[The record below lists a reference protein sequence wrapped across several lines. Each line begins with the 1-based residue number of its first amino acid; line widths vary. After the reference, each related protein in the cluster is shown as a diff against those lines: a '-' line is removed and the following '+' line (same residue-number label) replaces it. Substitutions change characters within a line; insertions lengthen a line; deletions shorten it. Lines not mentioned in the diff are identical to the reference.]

1 MLLIHCCLSQKY
13 ELSKQQASVL
23 LCMSVFNLW
32 KVNCVVLAAEGRKAI
47 TVISHS
53 RRDGFCVYRDGVYLH
68 RLEITPFIVAV
79 MSKEWHHYDY
89 RIKSDCSWWKCTVGD
104 WFWFSGVFRQ
114 IWYMMTCNA
123 KGRPNRPNI
132 LSWYTLALSY
142 FYFDVFH
149 NQIWLNAWGVQWSD
163 CGL

>member
-1 MLLIHCCLSQKY
+1 MPKNSNKNWRSCKNPSSEFLPPRQIFFQTDKADTHTSLSLHYSIKSIPIFTNMLLIHYCLSQKY

-53 RRDGFCVYRDGVYLH
+53 HRGAFCVYRDAVYLH

-89 RIKSDCSWWKCTVGD
+89 RIKTDCSW
-104 WFWFSGVFRQ
+104 
-114 IWYMMTCNA
+114 
-123 KGRPNRPNI
+123 
-132 LSWYTLALSY
+132 
-142 FYFDVFH
+142 
-149 NQIWLNAWGVQWSD
+149 
-163 CGL
+163 